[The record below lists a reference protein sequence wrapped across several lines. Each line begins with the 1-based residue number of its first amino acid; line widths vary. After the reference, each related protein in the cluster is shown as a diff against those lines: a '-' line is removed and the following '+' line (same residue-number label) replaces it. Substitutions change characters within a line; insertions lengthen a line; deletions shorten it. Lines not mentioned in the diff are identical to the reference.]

1 MFTLEE
7 KEILD
12 QARNII
18 ESKIKVVD
26 AFTSPDLVKD
36 YCSIQFAHLQR
47 EHFSLLLLDKQNR
60 LIECVTLFVGTLD
73 QAAVYPRE
81 VVKECVLKNA
91 GAVILTHNHPSGIA
105 EPSNSDRVITR
116 RLCDALALIDIP
128 ILDHIV
134 VGMGEQVSFAERGWL

>member
-7 KEILD
+7 KEILTH
-12 QARNII
+12 AKSII

-26 AFTSPDLVKD
+26 VFTSPEMVKD
-36 YCSIQFAHLQR
+36 YCSFQFAHLQR

-73 QAAVYPRE
+73 QASVYPRE
-81 VVKECVLKNA
+81 VVKECLLKNA
-91 GAVILTHNHPSGIA
+91 GSVILAHNHPSGVA
-105 EPSNSDRVITR
+105 EPSNADRRITS
-116 RLCDALALIDIP
+116 RLCDALALIDVP